1 MNEVPSP
8 QLRISDP
15 EREAA
20 LQALGEHM
28 SVGRIDL
35 DEYGERSAQV
45 TTAKTRGDLAAI
57 FEDLPQPHPRLGEQ
71 QPAPS
76 SATAVQ
82 PVAQPGQPI
91 AWTDRPL
98 NQRLVAGIIPVLFLA
113 AIVLTVTLGAWW
125 TFFIPMAAT
134 GFGKA
139 VWGADW
145 EQDQKRHRDRR
156 HELRHDRHELRDQ
169 RRERRRELGH

>member
-57 FEDLPQPHPRLGEQ
+57 FSDLPQPHPRLGEDQ
-71 QPAPS
+71 PVAAPAPAP
-76 SATAVQ
+76 ATAVQ

-98 NQRLVAGIIPVLFLA
+98 NQRLVAGIIPVLFVA
-113 AIVLTVTLGAWW
+113 AIVLTVTVGAWW

-145 EQDQKRHRDRR
+145 EQDQKRQRDRHR
-156 HELRHDRHELRDQ
+156 ELRDH
-169 RRERRRELGH
+169 RRERRRELGR

>member
-45 TTAKTRGDLAAI
+45 TTAKTRGELAAI
-57 FEDLPQPHPRLGEQ
+57 FEDLPQPHPRLG
-71 QPAPS
+71 
-76 SATAVQ
+76 
-82 PVAQPGQPI
+82 
-91 AWTDRPL
+91 
-98 NQRLVAGIIPVLFLA
+98 
-113 AIVLTVTLGAWW
+113 
-125 TFFIPMAAT
+125 
-134 GFGKA
+134 
-139 VWGADW
+139 
-145 EQDQKRHRDRR
+145 
-156 HELRHDRHELRDQ
+156 
-169 RRERRRELGH
+169 